1 MYGIH
6 CANFH
11 RTQKCFINFGGGL
24 PYRIVFQ
31 SVKKY
36 INWGNILLC
45 RQEAVGRVQQIATK
59 RALASWQCIDIVRAV
74 KNAGGSAN
82 GK

>member
-1 MYGIH
+1 
-6 CANFH
+6 
-11 RTQKCFINFGGGL
+11 
-24 PYRIVFQ
+24 VFQ

-45 RQEAVGRVQQIATK
+45 LQEAVGLVHQISTK
-59 RALASWQCIDIVRAV
+59 LTLASWQRIDMVRAV